1 MVERV
6 IFPFRGAELGGSHV
20 ATFTLAK
27 ALQGEFQVECVVVC
41 PAETLIMREARKRG
55 MRTIPSGEAPTG
67 RNNVLTDF
75 TRARQRRRVLLPEVT
90 NGGTVVHCNDIN
102 TLRSWG
108 LAARMAGLGV
118 VYQHHALNRLWWP
131 PHLLSL
137 SYADA
142 VTSVS
147 DATTTAIEGWR
158 RDTVKELNP
167 FDIDCSFDR
176 QSSREAILKEFGWPS
191 NTLVVGW
198 IGNFWERKRPHFF
211 LEVAAELAR
220 RNTRYRFVMF
230 GRDGDHTT
238 REIHQRALDMG
249 IHWATALPGFRQPVE
264 ANIACLDLLLAP
276 APREPFG
283 RALVEAIVLGTP
295 IVATRGAGHSEIIGA
310 WGGGVLANQDDT
322 PQMVARACSDVL
334 GAPEGYR
341 LSRDRRLEIA
351 TSLSPRA
358 HAERVLG
365 IYSRAVRA
373 RPRSQPDRAQRE
385 GKSSAPIA

>member
-6 IFPFRGAELGGSHV
+6 IFPFRGAELGGSHI

-27 ALQGEFQVECVVVC
+27 ALQRDFQVECVVVC
-41 PAETLIMREARKRG
+41 PQDTLIMTEARNLG
-55 MRTIPSGEAPTG
+55 MRIIPSGETPTSG
-67 RNNVLTDF
+67 NNVITDF
-75 TRARQRRRVLLPEVT
+75 TRSKRRRRILQPEAT

-108 LAARMAGLGV
+108 LAARLAGLGV

-147 DATTTAIEGWR
+147 DSTTTAIEGWR
-158 RDTVKELNP
+158 RDVVKELNP
-167 FDIDCSFDR
+167 FELNCDFDR
-176 QSSREAILKEFGWPS
+176 QSARDAVLKEFGWPS
-191 NTLVVGW
+191 NTLIVGW
-198 IGNFWERKRPHFF
+198 IGNFWDRKRPIFF

-230 GRDGDHTT
+230 GRDGDHTA
-238 REIHQRALDMG
+238 REIQQRALDMG

-283 RALVEAIVLGTP
+283 RALVEAIALGTP

-310 WGGGVLANQDDT
+310 WGGGLLANQDDT
-322 PQMVARACSDVL
+322 PQMVAQLCSDVL
-334 GAPEGYR
+334 ATPDRYR
-341 LSRDRRLEIA
+341 LSRARRLEIA

-365 IYSRAVRA
+365 IYLRAARGRPNSKTNGVR
-373 RPRSQPDRAQRE
+373 RE
-385 GKSSAPIA
+385 TKSSAPIG